1 MKTLFERLKPEIK
14 ANLLLN
20 RNRWKF
26 SVDLIFDSLRD
37 KYVYSDLTIAQVS
50 ALQVFSEIQVEDIS
64 ALDFKF
70 GDCFFEQEEI

>member
-1 MKTLFERLKPEIK
+1 MKTLFERLKPELR
-14 ANLLLN
+14 ANLEQN

-26 SVDLIFDSLRD
+26 SVDLIFDSLKD
-37 KYVYSDLTIAQVS
+37 KYVYSDLTIAQVT

-64 ALDFKF
+64 VLDFKF